1 MAKLAKIRKEGKTG
15 ENGETTGNLWGK
27 LPEKAYL
34 VERGWWDHWCHVHAF
49 AKYTYLMHLH

>member
-1 MAKLAKIRKEGKTG
+1 MRKEKREGGSADDT
-15 ENGETTGNLWGK
+15 WSK

-34 VERGWWDHWCHVHAF
+34 VERGWWDHWCHVHSF